1 MVGEVLGEVLFGDAR
16 DVAACVVDDRRP
28 RTKIEEHRGVTE
40 LQVEIEKHDGLSLG
54 GEGGGDVGRE
64 RRRADAALTVNE
76 RDDHRELARRRDHL
90 RHAPRLSQDR
100 LDLRRQDRQVD
111 RLADVVVGAVGVAR
125 QDVLLLFGGGED
137 DDRRAGGA
145 AILAEAFDELEA
157 VHQRHVHVGDDE
169 VRRPLAFDESQGLDT
184 VRDRLDAVPAF
195 REVDGAELA
204 DRVVVVDAEDLLAR
218 HAFLSVFHPPLD
230 SPQCA
235 AAKD

>member
-1 MVGEVLGEVLFGDAR
+1 M
-16 DVAACVVDDRRP
+16 
-28 RTKIEEHRGVTE
+28 
-40 LQVEIEKHDGLSLG
+40 
-54 GEGGGDVGRE
+54 
-64 RRRADAALTVNE
+64 
-76 RDDHRELARRRDHL
+76 
-90 RHAPRLSQDR
+90 
-100 LDLRRQDRQVD
+100 
-111 RLADVVVGAVGVAR
+111 GVAR

-184 VRDRLDAVPAF
+184 VRDRFDAVPAF

-204 DRVVVVDAEDLLAR
+204 DRVVVVDAEDLFAR
-218 HAFLSVFHPPLD
+218 HAILSVFHPPLD

-235 AAKD
+235 AAKH